1 MPLKLNIGLSKKV
14 GESNYGSRGASLNVE
29 IELESA
35 LIAEPAKFQE
45 RVRQVFALVRT
56 SLDEELNG
64 NGHAPSTD
72 NGNGKTQQPVNGNG
86 NGPARNG
93 GQRQATQS
101 QIKAIHAIARSRRID
116 IGQFLSDRFHVN
128 RADDLNIK
136 AASTA
141 IDELKGDAKAGRAA

>member
-35 LIAEPAKFQE
+35 LIVEPAKFQE

-72 NGNGKTQQPVNGNG
+72 NGNGKTQQPA
-86 NGPARNG
+86 NGPSRNG
-93 GQRQATQS
+93 GQRQATNS

-116 IGQFLSDRFHVN
+116 IGQFLNDRFHVN
-128 RADDLNIK
+128 RADDLSIK
-136 AASTA
+136 EASAA
-141 IDELKGDAKAGRAA
+141 IDELKGDAKDGRAA